1 MAVHDENVPTLF
13 TWTHGS
19 SSSFYTFASA
29 AAAQKRERERGFV
42 TLSPPRDGWM
52 DGFDAYDFEYLYQR
66 LLLLL
71 LLCATWLGRVY
82 TSSLFLWMLIVDI
95 LIGLHKGT
103 VGRDCCE
110 ESENK
115 SLSKRTGP
123 SNWPLTKYIM
133 MMYFL
138 LVNFIST
145 KVQSGFSCFFFF

>member
-1 MAVHDENVPTLF
+1 LTG
-13 TWTHGS
+13 T
-19 SSSFYTFASA
+19 
-29 AAAQKRERERGFV
+29 
-42 TLSPPRDGWM
+42 
-52 DGFDAYDFEYLYQR
+52 
-66 LLLLL
+66 
-71 LLCATWLGRVY
+71 CIY

-95 LIGLHKGT
+95 LIGLQKGT

-123 SNWPLTKYIM
+123 ASNWPLTKSIM

-145 KVQSGFSCFFFF
+145 KVQSGFFFSSFF